1 MIWFFLALLVL
12 AIIMIPLWNN
22 KKTDAKVAKV
32 KQDNVRMANH
42 FNNQK
47 IRDMMSQYDVA
58 GILSAMQRAEH
69 EAALSGGVFSLEPD
83 VARSLQAKIEEEK
96 KTARRDAQLAD
107 AICLAYEDGTTA
119 KHTFSTEAPE
129 AVASF
134 QDVLRNTAETG
145 FQSRGKV
152 HLDTLKTLAEEAHQ
166 QAKAAL
172 RQEAQDRGSALPFGE
187 SLQAKIDLPLPAAYD
202 DKELFDLMHFVG
214 FQVEGYD
221 LIRPYGPG
229 ELLVWRHRNLLDM
242 YVALIQEACA
252 ADGIRVSYTAQIKD
266 GFDGVPVAVNLP
278 CRLTENPKSHIR
290 PGVALCVSCEV

>member
-1 MIWFFLALLVL
+1 MIWFFLALIVL
-12 AIIMIPLWNN
+12 AIMIIPLLN
-22 KKTDAKVAKV
+22 KQKTDAKVAKV

-58 GILSAMQRAEH
+58 GILSAKQRAEH
-69 EAALSGGVFSLEPD
+69 EAALSGGVFTLEPD
-83 VARSLQAKIEEEK
+83 VERSLQAKIEEEK

-119 KHTFSTEAPE
+119 EHTFSTEAPE

-145 FQSRGKV
+145 FQNRGTL
-152 HLDTLKTLAEEAHQ
+152 HLDTLKKLSKEAHQ
-166 QAKAAL
+166 QIRFAL

-214 FQVEGYD
+214 YQVEGYD
-221 LIRPYGPG
+221 LISPYGPG
-229 ELLVWRHRNLLDM
+229 KLLVWRHRDLLDV
-242 YVALIQEACA
+242 YISLIQKECA
-252 ADGIRVSYTAQIKD
+252 ADGIHVSYKAQLRD
-266 GFDGVPVAVNLP
+266 GFDGVPVAVDLP
-278 CRLTENPKSHIR
+278 CRLTEKPRSHYW
-290 PGVALCVSCEV
+290 PGVALCVSREV